1 MYVYT
6 YVYLQTDVCMHI
18 CICVCMYPFVYVHVL
33 GGTLYHKYCAKL
45 LQAWGGE
52 LGNTLQPASGLNW
65 ENTGTTKIFQGQQLT
80 NSKLAKALSTTT
92 TFTQKEYNAFDI
104 GNVRH
109 DDFIKSGE
117 SYFKPIVDRG
127 TEQGEQFMEDLKSI
141 SIKEVRLLISNL
153 IEQGL
158 DRRVPNRLSE
168 QELSVVMS
176 ATVQHMPLIL
186 QLHERTATIST
197 HFQELSDGLSLEVEE
212 LRSEML
218 SLVNMLILGDGTQ
231 RGRTSR
237 KSVLDGT

>member
-1 MYVYT
+1 MNTYIYIYIYKCIYT
-6 YVYLQTDVCMHI
+6 FLYL
-18 CICVCMYPFVYVHVL
+18 HVL

-45 LQAWGGE
+45 LQGWGGE
-52 LGNTLQPASGLNW
+52 LGSTLQPASGLNW
-65 ENTGTTKIFQGQQLT
+65 ENTGAIKLTQGQQLT
-80 NSKLAKALSTTT
+80 NSKLAKALLTMT
-92 TFTQKEYNAFDI
+92 TFTQKEFYALGI

-127 TEQGEQFMEDLKSI
+127 TKEGQQFMEDLKLI

-158 DRRVPNRLSE
+158 DREVPNRLSE

-176 ATVQHMPLIL
+176 ATVQHMPLIS
-186 QLHERTATIST
+186 QLHERTAMIST

-212 LRSEML
+212 LRGEML
-218 SLVNMLILGDGTQ
+218 NLVNMLILGEETQ
-231 RGRTSR
+231 FGRTPR
-237 KSVLDGT
+237 KYVLDGT